1 MHGTLSDGIEVNVPA
16 HEAWEL
22 YGTLKITHV
31 THTFDKIE
39 VVKGDGGVGTVLK
52 LTLPAGT
59 TVFSSYEEKHTKID
73 DAKMIKEAEV
83 ISGGYLDLGFIL
95 YRTRFEIVETG
106 KTSCITKTTIEYDVN
121 EEDVANFTYVSFLP
135 MMSMMKDVATYLLAN
150 TKTGRPED
158 KICGKQFRG
167 CGQTLLFMRLG
178 LYRQFLTCYVL
189 IETGTTVFSSYEE
202 MYTKV
207 DDEKMIK
214 EAEVI
219 SGGYFDLGFTLYRTR
234 FEIIETSKTSC
245 IPKTTIEY
253 DVNEEE
259 VANFTYVSILPTIS
273 MMKDI
278 ATYLLENTKN

>member
-1 MHGTLSDGIEVNVPA
+1 MRGTLSDEIEVPAREAWELYGTLKTANVTYTFDKIEVVAGDGGVGAILKLTLPADGEAKGNKQKNPEVEKPAATPPRSKMHGTFSDGIEVNVPA

-59 TVFSSYEEKHTKID
+59 TVFSSYEEKYTKID

-121 EEDVANFTYVSFLP
+121 EEDVANCTYVSILP
-135 MMSMMKDVATYLLAN
+135 MICMMKDVATYLLAN
-150 TKTGRPED
+150 TK
-158 KICGKQFRG
+158 
-167 CGQTLLFMRLG
+167 
-178 LYRQFLTCYVL
+178 
-189 IETGTTVFSSYEE
+189 S
-202 MYTKV
+202 
-207 DDEKMIK
+207 
-214 EAEVI
+214 
-219 SGGYFDLGFTLYRTR
+219 
-234 FEIIETSKTSC
+234 
-245 IPKTTIEY
+245 
-253 DVNEEE
+253 
-259 VANFTYVSILPTIS
+259 
-273 MMKDI
+273 
-278 ATYLLENTKN
+278 

>member
-1 MHGTLSDGIEVNVPA
+1 MHGTLSDGLEVNVPA
-16 HEAWEL
+16 QEAWQI
-22 YGTLKITHV
+22 YGTLQITHV

-39 VVKGDGGVGTVLK
+39 VLQGDGGVGTTLK
-52 LTLPAGT
+52 LTLPA
-59 TVFSSYEEKHTKID
+59 
-73 DAKMIKEAEV
+73 
-83 ISGGYLDLGFIL
+83 
-95 YRTRFEIVETG
+95 
-106 KTSCITKTTIEYDVN
+106 
-121 EEDVANFTYVSFLP
+121 
-135 MMSMMKDVATYLLAN
+135 
-150 TKTGRPED
+150 
-158 KICGKQFRG
+158 
-167 CGQTLLFMRLG
+167 
-178 LYRQFLTCYVL
+178 
-189 IETGTTVFSSYEE
+189 GTTVFSSYEE

-259 VANFTYVSILPTIS
+259 VANFTYVSILPMIS

>member
-1 MHGTLSDGIEVNVPA
+1 MHGTLSDGHEVNVPA
-16 HEAWEL
+16 QEAWQI
-22 YGTLKITHV
+22 YGTLQITHV

-39 VVKGDGGVGTVLK
+39 VLQGDGGVGTTLK
-52 LTLPAGT
+52 LTLPAGNL
-59 TVFSSYEEKHTKID
+59 SLES
-73 DAKMIKEAEV
+73 
-83 ISGGYLDLGFIL
+83 
-95 YRTRFEIVETG
+95 
-106 KTSCITKTTIEYDVN
+106 
-121 EEDVANFTYVSFLP
+121 
-135 MMSMMKDVATYLLAN
+135 
-150 TKTGRPED
+150 
-158 KICGKQFRG
+158 
-167 CGQTLLFMRLG
+167 
-178 LYRQFLTCYVL
+178 YVL

-259 VANFTYVSILPTIS
+259 VANFTYVSILPMIS